1 MIKDGFEEEEED
13 EAEYEA
19 STRKLLI
26 QGIATSIDALSV
38 GFTIADYTFCL
49 LYTSVMEDIV
59 WMKR

>member
-1 MIKDGFEEEEED
+1 MDCLDLTTLYRWWNDQGWFEEEEED

-38 GFTIADYTFCL
+38 GFTIADI
-49 LYTSVMEDIV
+49 LYPPL
-59 WMKR
+59 